1 MSNINKSKKEAV
13 TLLEHVRD
21 GKKSLTTNLEKY
33 NKQIDEGY
41 LGHKQGS
48 EMFTEEKD
56 NFISSTRKM
65 AQNLAKTL
73 VEYEQQD
80 IERVK
85 STQDPVTADDVAELQ
100 LLAQIDTTSEELE
113 RYAEKYSN
121 NSLALRRINK
131 IASEQGIMFSLPESE
146 EDKVRNSYNKLK
158 RVAERYE
165 FYQVPTTG
173 NVTGIADDMTIDA
186 ELAELKQV

>member
-1 MSNINKSKKEAV
+1 MTNIEKGKKAAIE
-13 TLLEHVRD
+13 LLEHVRD

-41 LGHKQGS
+41 LGHKQGN

-100 LLAQIDTTSEELE
+100 LLSQIDTTSEELS

-121 NSLALRRINK
+121 NPLALRRINK

-146 EDKVRNSYNKLK
+146 EDKVRNSYNKVK
-158 RVAERYE
+158 RVAQRYE

-173 NVTGIADDMTIDA
+173 DVMGVADDMTIAA
-186 ELAELKQV
+186 ELAELK